1 MNAVDWGDAARTAKA
16 MFFTMSGTRTPRSRV
31 EEAIDNMSDTLREIA
46 QMLHNAPDV
55 VAALKKCA
63 PGLVDGH
70 VAVLVES
77 YGHAHFL
84 VGKMFDLAEFFGCD
98 FLKV

>member
-1 MNAVDWGDAARTAKA
+1 MRAATQLNGGAVAHHAYLFAV
-16 MFFTMSGTRTPRSRV
+16 FFAEQGHGSHG
-31 EEAIDNMSDTLREIA
+31 
-46 QMLHNAPDV
+46 
-55 VAALKKCA
+55 

-98 FLKV
+98 FLEV